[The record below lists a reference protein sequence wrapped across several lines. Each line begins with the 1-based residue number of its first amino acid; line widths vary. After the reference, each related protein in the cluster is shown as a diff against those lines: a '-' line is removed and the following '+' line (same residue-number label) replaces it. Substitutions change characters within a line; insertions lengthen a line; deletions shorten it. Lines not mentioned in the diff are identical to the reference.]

1 MAENGKRGWIDWEL
15 YKQIRASM
23 PLASVDILAVHK
35 GRLLLMRRVN
45 EPGRGVWFVPGGRI
59 RYGETLKEAM
69 LRELEE
75 ETGLTPVGFEAKG
88 SMCHFWSDAHYVT
101 TFFRVDVTGDVVR
114 MDDEHNEY
122 MWVSELPDGVHPLV
136 REMAERAGIFEK

>member
-1 MAENGKRGWIDWEL
+1 MSEKGKRGWVDWEL
-15 YKQIRASM
+15 FKQIRASI
-23 PLASVDILAVHK
+23 PLASVDILAVHR

-75 ETGLTPVGFEAKG
+75 ETGLTPVSFEAKG

-101 TFFRVDVTGDVVR
+101 TFFMVDVAGDVVR
-114 MDDEHNEY
+114 MDDEHDDY
-122 MWVSELPDGVHPLV
+122 IWVSKLPDDVHPLV
-136 REMAERAGIFEK
+136 EEMAERAGIFEK